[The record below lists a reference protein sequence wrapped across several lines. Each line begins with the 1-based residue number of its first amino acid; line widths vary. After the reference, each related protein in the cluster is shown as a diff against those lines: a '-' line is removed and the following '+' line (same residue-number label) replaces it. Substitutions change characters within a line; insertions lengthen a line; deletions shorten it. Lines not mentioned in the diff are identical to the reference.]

1 MDLSHLAFLKMIHYS
16 IYTIII
22 LYTYKA
28 SNSPVTRSTPSQD
41 GSGLERSD
49 LIDGCLTFVL
59 GGQRSVGDDESPC
72 FLGLSRSSK
81 NVSKKQKDVAQCVG
95 IYKPTKD
102 VFIADLGYCDF
113 CGQHC

>member
-16 IYTIII
+16 ILYIYIFIFI

-28 SNSPVTRSTPSQD
+28 SNSPVTRSTPSRD

-72 FLGLSRSSK
+72 FLGLSSE
-81 NVSKKQKDVAQCVG
+81 AL
-95 IYKPTKD
+95 
-102 VFIADLGYCDF
+102 DLPKTF
-113 CGQHC
+113 